1 MQSCA
6 QIPGNFNAIWSL
18 QLIAGA
24 NKACPGPCPPRLLY
38 RMKTSEER
46 LSAPDSIHSDQAPAL
61 VPQASPVDKNTDSEL
76 LPLPCSGDEQCQIA
90 TDSVA
95 DSVVC
100 PEPQQ
105 GDSVPLSS
113 APSEVE
119 FSTPDELSPRIEEQ
133 ELSENVSHP
142 VEETNQPAL
151 ESGEAVE
158 GVSEEPGPVDEGD
171 M

>member
-1 MQSCA
+1 M
-6 QIPGNFNAIWSL
+6 
-18 QLIAGA
+18 
-24 NKACPGPCPPRLLY
+24 
-38 RMKTSEER
+38 
-46 LSAPDSIHSDQAPAL
+46 
-61 VPQASPVDKNTDSEL
+61 DKNTDSEL
-76 LPLPCSGDEQCQIA
+76 LPPPCSGDEQCQIA

-113 APSEVE
+113 APLEVE
-119 FSTPDELSPRIEEQ
+119 FNTPGELSPRIEEQ

-158 GVSEEPGPVDEGD
+158 GVSEEPGPVVEGD
-171 M
+171 T